1 MSKVTMRGIYTVMLA
16 TLLAVSGYGYT
27 VKKDKCLGNHAC
39 KRVFYLL
46 SKYHPVDNKVSKK
59 SFQKLINKIN
69 GLNIVMYQVG
79 QTYQVYIPHEDM
91 FYKGSSN
98 PVKASNELTK
108 AIGQLLQVFR
118 PKLVEVKGLIANSTP
133 YNRNKPLFDP
143 ADLARK
149 QARVLAREV
158 KKNPQ
163 MREIEFIDGE
173 TIRAHD
179 DLAFWQI
186 VGSAKQE
193 KTFTVIEFQG

>member
-1 MSKVTMRGIYTVMLA
+1 MSKVTMKGIYAVMLA
-16 TLLAVSGYGYT
+16 TLLAASGYGYSG
-27 VKKDKCLGNHAC
+27 KKDRCLGNHAC

-46 SKYHPVDNKVSKK
+46 SAYHPVDNMVSKK
-59 SFQKLINKIN
+59 AFQKLINKIN
-69 GLNIVMYQVG
+69 GLNIVMYQMG

-98 PVKASNELTK
+98 LVKTSSQVTNALGE
-108 AIGQLLQVFR
+108 LLQVFK

-133 YNRNKPLFDP
+133 YNPNKPLFAP

-149 QARVLAREV
+149 QARILAREV
-158 KKNPQ
+158 KRNPR

-186 VGSAKQE
+186 VGGAKQE
-193 KTFTVIEFQG
+193 KTFTVIEFKG